1 MVARDVLSSGVFK
14 AQKGFVLL
22 MIWTLCC
29 LLIGP
34 IWQVLPLVFISR
46 QFTGSLAA
54 ETEGDDDKESV
65 GGGGGRRKETF
76 YKSPS
81 TVLTLTQL
89 VVGCVAK
96 EGRSLRRPN

>member
-1 MVARDVLSSGVFK
+1 MVARDVLSCGVFK

-34 IWQVLPLVFISR
+34 IWQGLPLVFISR

-65 GGGGGRRKETF
+65 GGGGGT
-76 YKSPS
+76 
-81 TVLTLTQL
+81 
-89 VVGCVAK
+89 K
-96 EGRSLRRPN
+96 EGDVLQIPVYRFDLNTISRRLRCEGGAITETS

>member
-1 MVARDVLSSGVFK
+1 M
-14 AQKGFVLL
+14 
-22 MIWTLCC
+22 
-29 LLIGP
+29 
-34 IWQVLPLVFISR
+34 FISR